1 MSKYNRFEDFMQTV
15 INEADRK
22 CRLRRGESL
31 TDAFKVH
38 VKTADIIKDIIDK
51 GWWVLV
57 ALVGILSLGFL
68 GFGAAIVAFCSTP
81 AGIIVLAVLGGTGI
95 AGVRELYKNR
105 ILPKAVKSTGDLY
118 KDEFYRHINE
128 VSYIDSMVNRASDNL
143 LARV

>member
-22 CRLRRGESL
+22 CRIRRGVSL
-31 TDAFKVH
+31 TEAFKVH
-38 VKTADIIKDIIDK
+38 VKTADLIKSIIDE

-57 ALVGILSLGFL
+57 ALVGLFSLGAWA
-68 GFGAAIVAFCSTP
+68 FGAAVVAFCSTP
-81 AGIIVLAVLGGTGI
+81 AGIIVLAILGGAGI

-118 KDEFYRHINE
+118 KDEFNRHIDE

-143 LARV
+143 LSRV